1 MRLLL
6 DSHFI
11 LWITSDAE
19 KLTGAEQ
26 AALRGDVTLIVPAVG
41 LWELN
46 LKWQSLGKSGE
57 RRLDI
62 APANLL
68 ATIRDL
74 GWEIA
79 MLDPDS
85 AVATLDSPILHKDP
99 FDTLLLVQAQELGI
113 QLLSRDEKLMGH
125 PLVFTPGA
133 P

>member
-1 MRLLL
+1 LRLLL

-11 LWITSDAE
+11 LWITSDFD
-19 KLTGAEQ
+19 KLTCAER
-26 AALRGDVTLIVPAVG
+26 AALGGDVTLIVPAVG

-68 ATIRDL
+68 AIIRDL

-85 AVATLDSPILHKDP
+85 AVATLAAPILHKDP

-113 QLLSRDEKLMGH
+113 QLLSRDEKLIGH
-125 PLVFTPGA
+125 PLVFTPDA